1 MEDVF
6 AIFRTCFG
14 NSLIFQLFPRVMSP
28 MNGKAGTVSTI
39 QLSLV
44 TRFACDTGDLVLSS
58 IRGHHHLSKYMDIS
72 RPADYFI
79 ACYTVLMRPNK
90 VETAVHGCKCWLSV
104 WTLSCRFPLGF
115 YVVSALHH
123 CLLLIFLPGLKFVM

>member
-39 QLSLV
+39 LVVCLALETIMKDQVEQLKKISVV
-44 TRFACDTGDLVLSS
+44 TTAT
-58 IRGHHHLSKYMDIS
+58 DIDEE
-72 RPADYFI
+72 AGK
-79 ACYTVLMRPNK
+79 NQK
-90 VETAVHGCKCWLSV
+90 V
-104 WTLSCRFPLGF
+104 
-115 YVVSALHH
+115 
-123 CLLLIFLPGLKFVM
+123 